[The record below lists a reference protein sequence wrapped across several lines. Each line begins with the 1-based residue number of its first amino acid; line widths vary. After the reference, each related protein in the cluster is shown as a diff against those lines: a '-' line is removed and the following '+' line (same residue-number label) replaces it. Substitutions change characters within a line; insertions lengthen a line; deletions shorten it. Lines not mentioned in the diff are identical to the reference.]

1 MIEFF
6 NTEGDTMDMNDSLKS
21 FLDSQNNNKDY
32 DSSLIMQLYED
43 TDDTTVLQIL
53 ARFRE
58 TLIDSIQK
66 MDQAVEAGQTEA
78 VWKSAHKIAGSA
90 ELVGFGTL
98 GRVSRDLSHR
108 LKESNNP
115 TAFATEVKNFLE
127 MTKRHRD
134 VITNS
139 FPNFKDYLS

>member
-1 MIEFF
+1 M
-6 NTEGDTMDMNDSLKS
+6 MMNDSLKS
-21 FLDSQNNNKDY
+21 FLDSQHNNKDY

-58 TLIDSIQK
+58 TLIDAIQK
-66 MDQAVEAGQTEA
+66 MEAAIEAGDTDV

-90 ELVGFGTL
+90 ELVGFSIL
-98 GRVSRDLSHR
+98 GRVARDLSHR
-108 LKESNNP
+108 LKESHNP
-115 TAFATEVKNFLE
+115 TAFATENKNFLE

-134 VITNS
+134 VITTE